1 METFLEWSKTTL
13 ALRPL
18 LDGMVKIRQPLISEE
33 KLSDSYLLPV
43 RRYEDLSDTVILSQN
58 PWVVTGCESQCQGG
72 RSLYEGHMVTE
83 FICYFCLMEVTRTQ
97 NFVLSWW
104 LFPSVTPS
112 P

>member
-43 RRYEDLSDTVILSQN
+43 RR
-58 PWVVTGCESQCQGG
+58 
-72 RSLYEGHMVTE
+72 
-83 FICYFCLMEVTRTQ
+83 
-97 NFVLSWW
+97 
-104 LFPSVTPS
+104 
-112 P
+112 